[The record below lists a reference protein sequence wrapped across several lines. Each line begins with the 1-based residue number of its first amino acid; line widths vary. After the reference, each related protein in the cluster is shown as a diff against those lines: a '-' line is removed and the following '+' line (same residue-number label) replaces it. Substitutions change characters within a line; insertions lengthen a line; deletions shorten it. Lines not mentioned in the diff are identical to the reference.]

1 MTFYHLPASEQTSVF
16 ASSSDQQFLH
26 AVDNGKERFGKGD
39 VLVVE
44 LETIQV
50 LKDRKIQTLW
60 DIRKVVEHKTSVE

>member
-1 MTFYHLPASEQTSVF
+1 MSFCHLPASEQTSVF
-16 ASSSDQQFLH
+16 ASISDQQFLQ
-26 AVDNGKERFGKGD
+26 AVDSGKERFGKGD
-39 VLVVE
+39 VVE

>member
-1 MTFYHLPASEQTSVF
+1 MYFCHLPASEQTSVF
-16 ASSSDQQFLH
+16 ASISDQQFLQ
-26 AVDNGKERFGKGD
+26 AVDSGKERFGKGD

>member
-1 MTFYHLPASEQTSVF
+1 MSFCHLPESEQTSVF
-16 ASSSDQQFLH
+16 ASISDQQFLQ
-26 AVDNGKERFGKGD
+26 AVDSGKERFGKGE

>member
-1 MTFYHLPASEQTSVF
+1 MFCNVLLSQTSVF
-16 ASSSDQQFLH
+16 ASISDQQFLQ
-26 AVDNGKERFGKGD
+26 AVDSGKERFGKGD

>member
-1 MTFYHLPASEQTSVF
+1 MSFCHLPEREQTSVF
-16 ASSSDQQFLH
+16 ASISDQQFLQ
-26 AVDNGKERFGKGD
+26 AVDSGKERFGKGE

>member
-1 MTFYHLPASEQTSVF
+1 MSFCHLPASEQTSVF
-16 ASSSDQQFLH
+16 AAISDQQFLQ
-26 AVDNGKERFGKGD
+26 AVDSGKERFGKGD

>member
-1 MTFYHLPASEQTSVF
+1 MSFCHLPASEQTSVF
-16 ASSSDQQFLH
+16 AAFSDQQFLQ
-26 AVDNGKERFGKGD
+26 AVDSGKERFGKGD

>member
-1 MTFYHLPASEQTSVF
+1 MSFCHLPAREQTSVF
-16 ASSSDQQFLH
+16 ASISDQQFLQ
-26 AVDNGKERFGKGD
+26 AVDSGKERFGKGD

>member
-1 MTFYHLPASEQTSVF
+1 MSFCHLPESEQTSVF
-16 ASSSDQQFLH
+16 ASISDQQFLQ
-26 AVDNGKERFGKGD
+26 AVDSGKERFGKGD